1 MKTLQES
8 IIGRKNSSSVLKHDR
23 TGLYEGDIVYF
34 GYWNTNS
41 GDQNRPYVVILNPDI
56 YEKFMSP
63 RSLKAYDCTEGVLIT
78 PGRDGSYGFMVLSN
92 YDKNL
97 KFKGKDNPWNITKVK
112 RGYIRSHQLDE
123 LLNDIDHISNGFKIV
138 FENGKWL

>member
-34 GYWNTNS
+34 KCHPYK
-41 GDQNRPYVVILNPDI
+41 PYVVILNPDI
-56 YEKFMSP
+56 YKKFLLP
-63 RSLKAYDCTEGVLIT
+63 RSLKDYDCTEGVLIT
-78 PGRDGSYGFMVLSN
+78 PGRDGSYGFMVLSD

-97 KFKGKDNPWNITKVK
+97 KFTENSDPWNITEVK
-112 RGYIRSHQLDE
+112 RGYIGSHRLDK
-123 LLNDIDHISNGFKIV
+123 LLNDIDGIYDISRGFKTV

>member
-1 MKTLQES
+1 MRTLQES
-8 IIGRKNSSSVLKHDR
+8 IIGRKNSNPVLKHER

-41 GDQNRPYVVILNPDI
+41 GYYNRPYVVILNPDI
-56 YEKFMSP
+56 YEKFISP
-63 RSLKAYDCTEGVLIT
+63 RALKDYDCTEGVLIT

-97 KFKGKDNPWNITKVK
+97 RFKGKVDPWNITKVK
-112 RGYIRSHQLDE
+112 RGFIGSHLLDK
-123 LLNDIDHISNGFKIV
+123 LLNNIDGISSGFKTV